1 MIVVVVVCV
10 LLPSYKHLPSDFP
23 HVLGQRDK
31 GEGVKRDGEGG
42 RRIEEALGDMGYA
55 FSISE
60 TPRVLNSSI

>member
-1 MIVVVVVCV
+1 MVVVVVVCV
-10 LLPSYKHLPSDFP
+10 LLPTYKHLPSDFP
-23 HVLGQRDK
+23 HVLGQGDK

-42 RRIEEALGDMGYA
+42 RRIEEALGDTGYA

>member
-1 MIVVVVVCV
+1 MVVVCV

-23 HVLGQRDK
+23 HALGQGDK

-42 RRIEEALGDMGYA
+42 RRIEEASGDTGCA

-60 TPRVLNSSI
+60 TPRVLNRSM